1 MRTPRAKQH
10 FELCN
15 NDLQKGDAIAQ
26 SLAYCIYNY
35 KNLQV
40 SSYHC
45 RHLGA
50 CIMGNPI
57 HNSQCAPE

>member
-10 FELCN
+10 FELYN

-45 RHLGA
+45 WHLGA
-50 CIMGNPI
+50 CIT
-57 HNSQCAPE
+57 

>member
-10 FELCN
+10 FELYN

-26 SLAYCIYNY
+26 SLAYCLYNY
-35 KNLQV
+35 MNLQV

-45 RHLGA
+45 WHLGA
-50 CIMGNPI
+50 GIV
-57 HNSQCAPE
+57 